1 MNRNRIVI
9 GDLNNPI
16 FVFENDQLRQVDV
29 VLRSSY
35 SGDEL
40 AYDQLNASTFAGE
53 AWDLASNEGD
63 DLYSSEDFQ
72 LVSSPADI
80 TGDIPAG
87 TPVRYYV
94 NDNLVGKFY
103 AQPATRENRLVYDI
117 TAISAIGLLSKQ
129 AHKGGLY
136 NGETFA
142 EVATDIIGG
151 AFTFSCSPDVGSIPI
166 VGWIPFS
173 KDARENLHQLLFA
186 YGVMVFKDEAGDVYF
201 DFANTN
207 FRKTIGADK
216 TYRNGS
222 ITPVEPAAMVRITEH
237 QFFATADD
245 LEYTLFDNNGGTTA
259 DNQLVLFDHAPI
271 YALTA
276 SGGLTIN
283 ENGVNYAIVSG
294 NGTLTGKS
302 YTHTQEVYERG
313 TPGGS
318 TIEITSQTFINQLN
332 SISVARRLLNYYGVT
347 ETLTT
352 DIQVEDEKPGQLVDI
367 TNQYNE
373 RVWAYISEMT
383 ITGLAT
389 AKARCNM
396 LANFTPT
403 KGGNNYNNKE
413 VISANGT
420 WTVPAGVTEILAV
433 LIGGGHGGEG
443 AQGGENGQAATFDHA
458 GAGGKAGDPGQGGR
472 PGKVFVKRISV
483 TPGQVLT
490 AVIGTGGAPG
500 TAVAYGAD
508 KNAGSPGTATTF
520 AGETSE
526 NGDMPENGFV
536 DIVSGDVYANKGLD
550 GTKAGDGGTTVTQSG
565 PPTQYIVKDGG
576 SVTYGGVTYPGG
588 RSNLQYPD
596 GASIAWQTDDAG
608 HWWTYGG
615 GSGAVAGHA
624 GVNGTNGR
632 IQSRTIIGG
641 TGASAPAPDSPD
653 PVDVTNYGTGGPGG
667 NSGAGGGGAGGADNY
682 DADVWYTADRDNYGT
697 GSNGTDGREGAPGA
711 VFIYY

>member
-9 GDLNNPI
+9 GDPNNPI

-80 TGDIPAG
+80 TGYISAG

-142 EVATDIIGG
+142 EVAADIIGG

-207 FRKTIGADK
+207 FRKTISADK

-222 ITPVEPAAMVRITEH
+222 ITPVEPAALVRITEH

-302 YTHTQEVYERG
+302 YTHTQEVYESG

-318 TIEITSQTFINQLN
+318 TIEITNQTFINQLN

-367 TNQYNE
+367 TNPYNE

-403 KGGNNYNNKE
+403 KGGNNYNE
-413 VISANGT
+413 YELLTASGM
-420 WTVPAGVTEILAV
+420 WTVPDGVTMIRAQ
-433 LIGGGHGGEG
+433 IGGGGQAGYNGSRGQNGMTGNTAADNPGKGGEGGTKGVGGAPGKVAAFNIVVSPGDVVTVTIGSGGQTNGEEGAATTLTVNGTTYTSADGNIPENGIINQFTGDVYALYGPDGQSGAPGGDAETNGGDIETWRGGHPGNELTWGGETGEGGGGGGAAIGSDGNDGNDAHIVNGYVVSGDGGDGADATAPTFSPALSSGGHGGH
-443 AQGGENGQAATFDHA
+443 GGGGGGGGGKGQTDSGRRKYGLY
-458 GAGGKAGDPGQGGR
+458 GAGGLGSAG
-472 PGKVFVKRISV
+472 
-483 TPGQVLT
+483 TPGC
-490 AVIGTGGAPG
+490 A
-500 TAVAYGAD
+500 
-508 KNAGSPGTATTF
+508 
-520 AGETSE
+520 
-526 NGDMPENGFV
+526 GFV
-536 DIVSGDVYANKGLD
+536 NIMY
-550 GTKAGDGGTTVTQSG
+550 
-565 PPTQYIVKDGG
+565 
-576 SVTYGGVTYPGG
+576 
-588 RSNLQYPD
+588 
-596 GASIAWQTDDAG
+596 
-608 HWWTYGG
+608 
-615 GSGAVAGHA
+615 
-624 GVNGTNGR
+624 
-632 IQSRTIIGG
+632 
-641 TGASAPAPDSPD
+641 
-653 PVDVTNYGTGGPGG
+653 
-667 NSGAGGGGAGGADNY
+667 
-682 DADVWYTADRDNYGT
+682 
-697 GSNGTDGREGAPGA
+697 
-711 VFIYY
+711 

>member
-9 GDLNNPI
+9 GEPNNPI

-72 LVSSPADI
+72 LVSNPADI

-166 VGWIPFS
+166 VGWAPYN
-173 KDARENLHQLLFA
+173 KDARENLHDLLFS

-207 FRKTIGADK
+207 FRKTISADK

-222 ITPVEPAAMVRITEH
+222 ITPVEPAALVRITEH
-237 QFFATADD
+237 QFFTTADD

-302 YTHTQEVYERG
+302 YTHTQEVYESG

-318 TIEITSQTFINQLN
+318 TIEITNQTFINQLN

-367 TNQYNE
+367 TNPYNE

-389 AKARCNM
+389 AKARCQM

-403 KGGNNYNNKE
+403 KGGNNYNE
-413 VISANGT
+413 YELLTANGT
-420 WTVPAGVTEILAV
+420 WIVPDGVTMIRAQIGGGGQAGYNGGRGQNGTTGNTAADNPGKGGEGGTKGLGGAPGKVAAFNIVVSPGDVVTVTIGAGGQMNGEEGV
-433 LIGGGHGGEG
+433 ASTLIVNGTTYTSADGDIPENGIINQFTGDVYALYGPDGQSGAPGGDAETNGGDIETWHGGDPGNELTWGGETGEGGGGGGAAIGSDGNDGNDAHIVNGYVVSGDGGDGADATATTFSPALSSGGHGGH
-443 AQGGENGQAATFDHA
+443 GGG
-458 GAGGKAGDPGQGGR
+458 GGGGGGKG
-472 PGKVFVKRISV
+472 
-483 TPGQVLT
+483 
-490 AVIGTGGAPG
+490 
-500 TAVAYGAD
+500 
-508 KNAGSPGTATTF
+508 
-520 AGETSE
+520 
-526 NGDMPENGFV
+526 
-536 DIVSGDVYANKGLD
+536 
-550 GTKAGDGGTTVTQSG
+550 
-565 PPTQYIVKDGG
+565 
-576 SVTYGGVTYPGG
+576 
-588 RSNLQYPD
+588 
-596 GASIAWQTDDAG
+596 QTDSG
-608 HWWTYGG
+608 RRKYGL
-615 GSGAVAGHA
+615 
-624 GVNGTNGR
+624 
-632 IQSRTIIGG
+632 
-641 TGASAPAPDSPD
+641 
-653 PVDVTNYGTGGPGG
+653 YGTGGLGSAGTPGC
-667 NSGAGGGGAGGADNY
+667 AGFVNIMY
-682 DADVWYTADRDNYGT
+682 
-697 GSNGTDGREGAPGA
+697 
-711 VFIYY
+711 

>member
-9 GDLNNPI
+9 GDPNNPI

-142 EVATDIIGG
+142 EVAADIIGG

-186 YGVMVFKDEAGDVYF
+186 YGVMVFKDEGGDVYF

-207 FRKTIGADK
+207 FRKTISADK

-222 ITPVEPAAMVRITEH
+222 ITPVEPAALVRITEH

-302 YTHTQEVYERG
+302 YTHTQEVYESG

-318 TIEITSQTFINQLN
+318 TIEITNQTFINQLN

-367 TNQYNE
+367 TNPYNE

-389 AKARCNM
+389 AKARCQM

-403 KGGNNYNNKE
+403 KGGNNYNNSE
-413 VISANGT
+413 LLTASGT
-420 WTVPAGVTEILAV
+420 WTVPDGVTMIRA
-433 LIGGGHGGEG
+433 LIGGGGQAGYDGGRGQNGTTGNTAADNPGKGGEG
-443 AQGGENGQAATFDHA
+443 GEKG
-458 GAGGKAGDPGQGGR
+458 
-472 PGKVFVKRISV
+472 V
-483 TPGQVLT
+483 
-490 AVIGTGGAPG
+490 GGAPG
-500 TAVAYGAD
+500 KVAALNIAVSPGDVVTVTIGAGGQTNGEEGAATTLTVNGTTYTSADGDIPENGIINQFTGDVYALYGPDGQSGAPGGDAETNGGDIETWRGGYPGNELTWGGETGEGGGGGGAAIGSDGNDGNDAHIVNGYVVSGDGGDGAD
-508 KNAGSPGTATTF
+508 ATATTF
-520 AGETSE
+520 SPALS
-526 NGDMPENGFV
+526 
-536 DIVSGDVYANKGLD
+536 SGGHGGHGGGGGGGGGKG
-550 GTKAGDGGTTVTQSG
+550 
-565 PPTQYIVKDGG
+565 
-576 SVTYGGVTYPGG
+576 
-588 RSNLQYPD
+588 
-596 GASIAWQTDDAG
+596 QTDSG
-608 HWWTYGG
+608 RRKYGL
-615 GSGAVAGHA
+615 
-624 GVNGTNGR
+624 
-632 IQSRTIIGG
+632 
-641 TGASAPAPDSPD
+641 
-653 PVDVTNYGTGGPGG
+653 Y
-667 NSGAGGGGAGGADNY
+667 GAGGLGSAG
-682 DADVWYTADRDNYGT
+682 T
-697 GSNGTDGREGAPGA
+697 PGCA
-711 VFIYY
+711 GFVNIMY

>member
-9 GDLNNPI
+9 GDPNNPI

-80 TGDIPAG
+80 TSDIPAG

-142 EVATDIIGG
+142 EVAADIIGG

-166 VGWIPFS
+166 VGWIPYS

-207 FRKTIGADK
+207 FHKTISADK

-222 ITPVEPAAMVRITEH
+222 ITPVEPAALVRITEH

-302 YTHTQEVYERG
+302 YTHTQEVYESG

-318 TIEITSQTFINQLN
+318 TIEITNQTFINQLN

-367 TNQYNE
+367 TNPYNE

-389 AKARCNM
+389 AKARCQM

-403 KGGNNYNNKE
+403 KGGNNYNE
-413 VISANGT
+413 YELLTASGS
-420 WTVPAGVTEILAV
+420 WTVPDGVTMIRAQIGGGGQAGYNGGRGQNGTTGNTAADNPGKGGEGGAKGLGGAPGKVAAYNIAV
-433 LIGGGHGGEG
+433 SPGDVVTVTIGTGGQMNGEEGVASTLTVNGMTYTSADGDIPENGIINQFTGDVYALFGDEGIAGAKGGDQTKPGDDLLEWYGGSAGPTRTAAGGTGNGGGGGGAAYGANGDYGYPGIATASTYYGGDGGDGADAAAPSATRQTLSGGGNGGHGG
-443 AQGGENGQAATFDHA
+443 GGGGGGGNGETINNVRHYGLY
-458 GAGGKAGDPGQGGR
+458 GAGGLGSAG
-472 PGKVFVKRISV
+472 
-483 TPGQVLT
+483 TPGC
-490 AVIGTGGAPG
+490 A
-500 TAVAYGAD
+500 
-508 KNAGSPGTATTF
+508 
-520 AGETSE
+520 
-526 NGDMPENGFV
+526 GFV
-536 DIVSGDVYANKGLD
+536 NIMY
-550 GTKAGDGGTTVTQSG
+550 
-565 PPTQYIVKDGG
+565 
-576 SVTYGGVTYPGG
+576 
-588 RSNLQYPD
+588 
-596 GASIAWQTDDAG
+596 
-608 HWWTYGG
+608 
-615 GSGAVAGHA
+615 
-624 GVNGTNGR
+624 
-632 IQSRTIIGG
+632 
-641 TGASAPAPDSPD
+641 
-653 PVDVTNYGTGGPGG
+653 
-667 NSGAGGGGAGGADNY
+667 
-682 DADVWYTADRDNYGT
+682 
-697 GSNGTDGREGAPGA
+697 
-711 VFIYY
+711 